1 MISDSCDFNEF
12 VLETKGRNYEEMIYL
27 ADREATEAERR
38 FYHAKKPG
46 QGNLLCGKAYAKC
59 LKGVIMFIRYGIKP
73 ADIDEADLLLF
84 ENFKDKAMRS
94 SHRTHVRH

>member
-12 VLETKGRNYEEMIYL
+12 VLEAKGLNYEEIIYL

-38 FYHAKKPG
+38 FYHAKEPG

-59 LKGVIMFIRYGIKP
+59 LKGVITFIRYGIKP
-73 ADIDEADLLLF
+73 NDIDAGDLLLF
-84 ENFKDKAMRS
+84 ENFQDKAMRS
-94 SHRTHVRH
+94 SYRTLVRH